1 MTISVHLIST
11 WARAIAPHSYLRYA
25 RERER
30 ERERNPY
37 RVSPSEGMGSGGD
50 ALRGRYP
57 PLHSSVCF
65 MHLVCGFN
73 QSLRPLRCKL

>member
-30 ERERNPY
+30 ENATLIGCHLV
-37 RVSPSEGMGSGGD
+37 RVWGQGGTPSED
-50 ALRGRYP
+50 AIP
-57 PLHSSVCF
+57 PCIH
-65 MHLVCGFN
+65 
-73 QSLRPLRCKL
+73 RCVLCT